1 MTKLATSLN
10 AFFPTQAPK
19 SGDGP
24 TELDRHIMQT
34 FGLSEDEYF
43 KQLEAAKGT
52 ELIPAKS
59 VRLKSLGSGSAMK
72 LAVNADDE
80 RMMKLF
86 GMNEAEW
93 KSAVAADK
101 AKGQHTGSTG

>member
-1 MTKLATSLN
+1 MTNLATSLN
-10 AFFPTQAPK
+10 AFFPIQAPK

-43 KQLEAAKGT
+43 KQLKTAKGA
-52 ELIPAKS
+52 EPIKANS

-72 LAVNADDE
+72 LAVNPDDE
-80 RMMKLF
+80 RIMKLF
-86 GMNEAEW
+86 GMNETEW
-93 KSAVAADK
+93 QSAVAADK
-101 AKGQHTGSTG
+101 AKRQHTGSTG